1 MIQPLA
7 YIHPQAK
14 IADNVVIE
22 PFVTIHKDVED
33 WRRYLDRLQLRNY
46 GWRPHR

>member
-14 IADNVVIE
+14 IAEN
-22 PFVTIHKDVED
+22 
-33 WRRYLDRLQLRNY
+33 
-46 GWRPHR
+46 GGHRTFCSNPQRCSNW